1 MLGLSVI
8 FILLAV
14 IIAFVRFLL
23 GPSTLDRLVAVDV
36 LTTIGVAGL
45 VLYVVFS
52 KRAIYMEVPM
62 VYALLAFVGV
72 VAIVRFYERGM

>member
-1 MLGLSVI
+1 MIQISVI

-14 IIAFVRFLL
+14 IVAFVRFLM
-23 GPSTLDRLVAVDV
+23 GPTTLDRLVAVDV

-45 VLYVVFS
+45 VLYVALS
-52 KRAIYMEVPM
+52 RAIYMEVPL

>member
-1 MLGLSVI
+1 MLGISVI
-8 FILLAV
+8 FILLAI

-45 VLYVVFS
+45 ALYVVFS
-52 KRAIYMEVPM
+52 KRPIYMEVPM
-62 VYALLAFVGV
+62 VYALLAFVGA